1 MKHLFL
7 VSVLFFSVTANSQ
20 TRDSADKFSELSKM
34 LNDLFGEIDGKELP
48 AFTAKDLDGKT
59 HTNKDILAKAT
70 FLNFWFAGCP
80 PCIAE
85 IPQLNRLYNMFKDS
99 AGVQFYSIT
108 YETEENAKRAVSKY
122 GINYPVL
129 LVSPDVATLLK
140 FGWGYPTNII
150 LDGKGI
156 IRYSLTGGS
165 TEKAKEIDEYFK
177 PGVKRLLKGGP
188 WTEVAKPVDSL
199 NKKSDIVFIDSF
211 SKIQSFNELINYF
224 KGQSLFIDLWAS
236 WCLPC
241 RQEFLSKNSVDS
253 FLRDHKIVRLFIS
266 VDNPTAT
273 ENWKVLIYKYG
284 LSGYHLLAGKEL
296 RVDLKRKVYRSETID
311 LPRYIIVKEGK
322 IVELNAFRPS
332 DDKKLINQ
340 LSKKLF

>member
-7 VSVLFFSVTANSQ
+7 ICVLFLSISANSQ
-20 TRDSADKFSELSKM
+20 VKDSADKFSELSKM

-48 AFTAKDLDGKT
+48 AFTAKDLEGKT
-59 HTNKDILAKAT
+59 YTNKNILAKAT
-70 FLNFWFAGCP
+70 FLNFWFAGCQ
-80 PCIAE
+80 PCIGE
-85 IPQLNRLYNMFKDS
+85 IPHLNRLYKTFKNS
-99 AGVQFYSIT
+99 TGVQFYSIT
-108 YETEENAKRAVSKY
+108 YETEENAKKAVNKY

-129 LVSPDVATLLK
+129 LVSRDTAKLLN
-140 FGWGYPTNII
+140 FGRGYPTNII
-150 LDGKGI
+150 LDGMGI
-156 IRYSLTGGS
+156 IRYSLSGGS
-165 TEKAKEIDEYFK
+165 KETAKEIDEYYK
-177 PGVKRLLKGGP
+177 PGLERLLNGGP
-188 WTEVAKPVDSL
+188 WIEVAKTVDSL

-211 SKIQSFNELINYF
+211 SKIQSVSALINYF

-253 FLRDHKIVRLFIS
+253 FLTKHKIVRLFIS
-266 VDNPTAT
+266 VDDPKAT
-273 ENWKVLIYKYG
+273 ENWKSLIYKYQ

-296 RVDLKRKVYRSETID
+296 IKDLKQKIYKSETID

-322 IVELNAFRPS
+322 VVELNALRPS

-340 LSKKLF
+340 LSEKLF